1 LGRRSVLSAQGSIN
15 SFDADT
21 WRCAARVAAS
31 SERLD
36 RAALDRSNQGGMSNQ
51 INPDKRREP
60 AAMTIINLIDTTRA
74 SGLARAQP
82 G

>member
-1 LGRRSVLSAQGSIN
+1 
-15 SFDADT
+15 
-21 WRCAARVAAS
+21 
-31 SERLD
+31 
-36 RAALDRSNQGGMSNQ
+36 MSNQ